1 MYVCNCKGLRE
12 NQVRDVVQAGARKV
26 AHVFH
31 ACGEDPQCARCVRRI
46 VAIIRSEGPTERR
59 EVAQRSA

>member
-12 NQVRDVVQAGARKV
+12 QQVRDVVQSGARKV

-31 ACGEDPQCARCVRRI
+31 ACGESPQCARCVRRI
-46 VAIIRSEGPTERR
+46 ATIIRSEGPAERR
-59 EVAQRSA
+59 EAARRRA

>member
-12 NQVRDVVQAGARKV
+12 SQVRDAINGGAHRV

-31 ACGEDPQCARCVRRI
+31 ACGESPQCARCVNRI
-46 VAIIRSEGPTERR
+46 ATLIRSQPPQDRR
-59 EVAQRSA
+59 DSTALTA